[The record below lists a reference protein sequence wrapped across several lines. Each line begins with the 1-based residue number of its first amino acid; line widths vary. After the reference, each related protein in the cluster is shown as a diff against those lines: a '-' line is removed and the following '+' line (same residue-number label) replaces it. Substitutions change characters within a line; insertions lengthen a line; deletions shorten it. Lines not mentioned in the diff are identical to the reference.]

1 MSDNDI
7 PSPDWHQIRFD
18 VWREKKKERLVKEAK
33 EKKVKE
39 AKEKIEK
46 ELRDLES
53 ISKFHRKQEND
64 FVIGMTALFV
74 MLFFGLLGCLH

>member
-1 MSDNDI
+1 MI
-7 PSPDWHQIRFD
+7 YHPQIGIRF
-18 VWREKKKERLVKEAK
+18 VSMFGVKKKERLVKEAK